1 MIFRKWDNCPELLLT
16 NVRGIVVLIDLAVL
30 TKWLFSVLL
39 NLQYDRTEFTIF
51 KGLTNETF
59 TSKTLLNHSV
69 LEKMKKGQSVCVSLA
84 DSFLK
89 KKKPK

>member
-1 MIFRKWDNCPELLLT
+1 MIFRKWNICPELLLT
-16 NVRGIVVLIDLAVL
+16 NVRGIVVVIDLAVL

-59 TSKTLLNHSV
+59 TSKTLLNQSV
-69 LEKMKKGQSVCVSLA
+69 LKKIKKGQSASVCHWLTP
-84 DSFLK
+84 F
-89 KKKPK
+89 